1 MPTFNTFTGASARAL
16 GIISSDP
23 PGTPVLT
30 SSATATTVTV
40 SLTVTEGAFPITA
53 IEYQA
58 KTSAASYSGTWT
70 VLGASAR
77 TISLT
82 GLSTS
87 TTYNI
92 KVRAKD
98 LANQYSVEAEKSQAT
113 SDEVVPGTP
122 ASVSVSSAGTTILT
136 VSFGSSTAGTYP
148 IAKYQYSLDGGTYLD
163 TGVSPGQSFNIGGL
177 GVYTSHTV
185 AIKAIASSPGTG
197 VSSARTSGS
206 VLTNPTIP
214 SVPTINWARMSADD
228 RTTAKLQ
235 WNSVTTNTDSDRTGT
250 VTYYIYPYE
259 VDGSENV
266 IANLTVQSTTSTS
279 IDVAVS
285 ENKNYRFY
293 VYANNA
299 AGQNNGA
306 SYRGALTT
314 GWSTAPW
321 WLDTALAEVHIGRQR
336 VANGT
341 GAIILNFPEVPA
353 EPWNTGFIYV
363 NTAKVSIKRAT
374 VSATVPNTSG
384 DFGNTQGLHFV
395 LTDAQNGAGNFVESM
410 PLPSTKTAAQGFNVN
425 DIYEG
430 FSGGITSQSPFTI
443 NFNRGGGSISNRSL
457 KVTEYQSTRFDQPNS
472 NYGTFT
478 NPSKNL
484 LAFFFRLDGYQA
496 TGSIYN

>member
-1 MPTFNTFTGASARAL
+1 MPAFNTFTGASARAL

-98 LANQYSVEAEKSQAT
+98 LANQYSAEVEINQAT
-113 SDEVVPGTP
+113 SAEVVPGTP
-122 ASVSVSSAGTTILT
+122 ASVSVTAAGTTILT
-136 VSFGSSTAGTYP
+136 VSFGASTVGTYP
-148 IAKYQYSLDGGTYLD
+148 IAKYQYSLDGGTYVD

-185 AIKAIASSPGTG
+185 EIKAIASSPGTG
-197 VSSARTSGS
+197 ISGARTSGS

-214 SVPTINWARMSADD
+214 SVPTISWARMSEDD
-228 RTTAKLQ
+228 RTSAKLQ

-250 VTYYIYPYE
+250 VIYYIYSYE
-259 VDGSENV
+259 VDSSGNA
-266 IANLTVQSTTSTS
+266 IAQLTTQSTTSTS
-279 IDVAVS
+279 IDIAVS

-299 AGQNNGA
+299 IGQNNGP

-314 GWSTAPW
+314 GRSTAPW
-321 WLDTALAEVHIGRQR
+321 SLDTSLAEVHIGRQR
-336 VANGT
+336 VADGT
-341 GAIILNFPEVPA
+341 GAITLNFPTVPT
-353 EPWNTGFIYV
+353 NSSSTGYIYV
-363 NTAKVSIKRAT
+363 NTAKVYVKRAT
-374 VSATVPNTSG
+374 LGTEVPVTDG
-384 DFGNTQGLHFV
+384 GFGNTQGLHFI
-395 LTDAQNGAGNFVESM
+395 LTDGQNGTGTVLVTWA
-410 PLPSTKTAAQGFNVN
+410 LPSTKTPAQGFNVTN
-425 DIYEG
+425 VYEG
-430 FSGGITSQSPFTI
+430 TGSDSPFSVNI
-443 NFNRGGGSISNRSL
+443 NYGGASINNRSI
-457 KVTEYQSTRFDQPNS
+457 KVTEYGSTRFSQPAS
-472 NYGTFT
+472 NYGAFAS
-478 NPSKNL
+478 PSNNL
-484 LAFFFRLDGYQA
+484 LAFFLRLDGYQA

>member
-1 MPTFNTFTGASARAL
+1 MPAFNTFTGASARAL
-16 GIISSDP
+16 GIINSDP
-23 PGTPVLT
+23 PGTPVLS
-30 SSATATTVTV
+30 SSATATTVTI

-70 VLGASAR
+70 PLDASTR
-77 TISLT
+77 TIPLT

-87 TTYNI
+87 TPYNI

-98 LANQYSVEAEKSQAT
+98 LANQYSAEVEITQAT
-113 SDEVVPGTP
+113 SDEIAPGTP
-122 ASVSVSSAGTTILT
+122 ASISVAAAGTTILT
-136 VSFGSSTAGTYP
+136 VSFGASTVGTYP
-148 IAKYQYSLDGGTYLD
+148 IAKYQYSLDGGTYVD

-197 VSSARTSGS
+197 ISGARTSGS
-206 VLTNPTIP
+206 VLTNPSIP
-214 SVPTINWARMSADD
+214 SVPTISWARMSQDD
-228 RTTAKLQ
+228 RTSAKLQ
-235 WNSVTTNTDSDRTGT
+235 WNSVTTNTDSNRTGT

-279 IDVAVS
+279 IDIAVS

-299 AGQNNGA
+299 IGQNNGA

-314 GWSTAPW
+314 GRLAAPW
-321 WLDTALAEVHIGRQR
+321 SLDTALAEVHIGRQR
-336 VANGT
+336 VSDGT
-341 GAIILNFPEVPA
+341 GAITLNFPTVPSSSSS
-353 EPWNTGFIYV
+353 TGYIYV
-363 NTAKVSIKRAT
+363 NTAKVYVKRAT
-374 VSATVPNTSG
+374 LGTELPVTDSG
-384 DFGNTQGLHFV
+384 FGNTQGLHFI
-395 LTDAQNGAGNFVESM
+395 LTDGQNGTGTVLDWWS
-410 PLPSTKTAAQGFNVN
+410 LPSTKTAAQGFNVTN
-425 DIYEG
+425 AYEG
-430 FSGGITSQSPFTI
+430 TGSDSPFTVNI
-443 NFNRGGGSISNRSL
+443 NYGGASITNRSI
-457 KVTEYQSTRFDQPNS
+457 KVTEYVTTRFSQPAS
-472 NYGTFT
+472 NYGAFAS
-478 NPSKNL
+478 PSNNL

>member
-1 MPTFNTFTGASARAL
+1 MPTFNTFTGASSRAL

-40 SLTVTEGAFPITA
+40 NLTIAEGAFPITA
-53 IEYQA
+53 IEYEA
-58 KTSAASYSGTWT
+58 KTSAASYSGIWT
-70 VLGASAR
+70 LLPAATRSI
-77 TISLT
+77 TLT

-98 LANQYSVEAEKSQAT
+98 LANQYSVEAEKSQGT

-122 ASVSVSSAGTTILT
+122 ASVSVTAAGTTILT
-136 VSFGSSTAGTYP
+136 VSFGASTVGTYP
-148 IAKYQYSLDGGTYLD
+148 IAKYQYSLDGGSYTD

-185 AIKAIASSPGTG
+185 AIKALASSPGTG
-197 VSSARTSGS
+197 ISSARTSGS
-206 VLTNPTIP
+206 VLTNPSVP

-235 WNSVTTNTDSDRTGT
+235 WNSVTTNTDSNRTGT

-279 IDVAVS
+279 IDIATS

-299 AGQNNGA
+299 IGQNNGA

-314 GWSTAPW
+314 GRTNVPWS
-321 WLDTALAEVHIGRQR
+321 LDTGIAEVHIGRQR
-336 VANGT
+336 VADGT
-341 GAIILNFPEVPA
+341 GAITLNFPAVPA
-353 EPWNTGFIYV
+353 NYWNTGFIHV
-363 NTAKVSIKRAT
+363 NTAKIYIKRAT
-374 VSATVPNTSG
+374 IAATIPNTSG
-384 DFGNTQGLHFV
+384 SFGNTQGLHFV
-395 LTDAQNGAGNFVESM
+395 LTDAQNGTGNFVESV
-410 PLPSTKTAAQGFNVN
+410 PLPSTKTAAQGFNVTN
-425 DIYEG
+425 EYEVAG
-430 FSGGITSQSPFTI
+430 FDSPFII

-457 KVTEYQSTRFDQPNS
+457 KVTEFQTTRFSQPIS
-472 NYGTFT
+472 NYGVFA
-478 NPSKNL
+478 NPSNNL
-484 LAFFFRLDGYQA
+484 LAFFFRLDGYQS
-496 TGSIYN
+496 TGSTYN